1 MFTFLHDLDRD
12 LREGLMQQLRTLWT
26 HRSTALEGNSLT
38 LGDTAFVLGEGLTV
52 SGKPLKDHEE
62 VVGHARAI
70 DLLLTWVTQRQTLT
84 IDDLFALHR
93 AVQTQVVI
101 DSLAPVGA
109 WKLEPNGTM
118 LVRDGRM
125 QFNDT
130 YARPQDVPALMAHW
144 LDALNAAA
152 PAAMEAVGE
161 YARLHAHF
169 VRIHPFADGNGRM
182 ARLLANVPL
191 LRQGMPPIIL
201 DDTQRLA
208 YLQVLG
214 DWQMSMGRIAV
225 DDPIQAPPAAFLALC
240 QSGWDQT
247 AALIAEAHAQQARR
261 RAEESAADQ
270 PKTRG
275 PG

>member
-1 MFTFLHDLDRD
+1 
-12 LREGLMQQLRTLWT
+12 MQQLRTQWT

-38 LGDTAFVLGEGLTV
+38 LGETAFVLGEGLTV
-52 SGKPLKDHEE
+52 SGKPLRDHEA

-70 DLLLTWVTQRQTLT
+70 DLLLDWVTLSQMITAT
-84 IDDLFALHR
+84 DLFALHR
-93 AVQTQVVI
+93 AVQTQVVL

-109 WKLEPNGTM
+109 WKVEPNGTT

-130 YARPQDVPALMAHW
+130 YARPGDVPALMAHW
-144 LDALNAAA
+144 LDALNAAT
-152 PAAMEAVGE
+152 PADAQSAVAD

-182 ARLLANVPL
+182 ARLLANLPL
-191 LRQGMPPIIL
+191 LRRGMPPIII
-201 DDTQRLA
+201 DNTTRQV

-214 DWQMSMGRIAV
+214 DWQMTLGRVAV
-225 DDPIQAPPAAFLALC
+225 DDPLTSSPPAQFVALC

-247 AALIAEAHAQQARR
+247 AALIAEAHAHQRR
-261 RAEESAADQ
+261 RHADGEAADQ
-270 PKTRG
+270 TDMPG
-275 PG
+275 P